1 MKKRVYYDDHHVKKR
16 RAMKVTREQMALNRQ
31 HLLEIASRRF
41 RERGFDG
48 VSVAEVMQEAGL
60 THGGFYGHFA
70 SKEALA
76 AEAATQALMQTV
88 KRWNATLENRGV
100 EGLERIVDAYL
111 SQRHVDSP
119 GTGCA
124 IAALG
129 PELARQGEPVRSA
142 FAVELE
148 NMVDALAGFM
158 PGADA
163 AERRS
168 RALPLMAQ
176 MVGAVV
182 LARAFGRGVLATEI
196 LDAVRKAIA
205 ADGKPLPSN
214 KPESRHEHS

>member
-1 MKKRVYYDDHHVKKR
+1 
-16 RAMKVTREQMALNRQ
+16 MKVTREQMALNRQ
-31 HLLEIASRRF
+31 RLLDIASRRF

-76 AEAATQALMQTV
+76 AEAAAHALMQTAD
-88 KRWNATLENRGV
+88 RWKATLENRGM
-100 EGLERIVDAYL
+100 EGLERLVDAYL
-111 SQRHVDSP
+111 SQRHIDSP

-124 IAALG
+124 VAALG

-142 FAVELE
+142 FAAELE
-148 NMVDALAGFM
+148 KLIAALAGFM

-176 MVGAVV
+176 MVGAIV
-182 LARAFGRGVLATEI
+182 LARAFGRSVLATEL
-196 LDAVRKAIA
+196 LDAVRKAIGEA
-205 ADGKPLPSN
+205 RGPLPSG
-214 KPESRHEHS
+214 KPESSDGHR

>member
-1 MKKRVYYDDHHVKKR
+1 
-16 RAMKVTREQMALNRQ
+16 MKVSREQMAVNRQ
-31 HLLEIASRRF
+31 RLLDIASRRF

-76 AEAATQALMQTV
+76 AQAATHALMQTAE
-88 KRWNATLENRGV
+88 RWKATLENRGMD
-100 EGLERIVDAYL
+100 GLEGIVNAYL
-111 SQRHVDSP
+111 SQRHLDAP
-119 GTGCA
+119 GSGCA
-124 IAALG
+124 VAALG
-129 PELARQGEPVRSA
+129 PELARQAEPVRSA

-148 NMVDALAGFM
+148 HLIDALAGFM

-163 AERRS
+163 AARRS

-176 MVGAVV
+176 MVGAIV

-196 LDAVRKAIA
+196 LETVRQAIA
-205 ADGKPLPSN
+205 AAEDPLPCSR
-214 KPESRHEHS
+214 PESRHEHD

>member
-1 MKKRVYYDDHHVKKR
+1 
-16 RAMKVTREQMALNRQ
+16 MKVTREQMAVNRQ

-48 VSVAEVMQEAGL
+48 VSVADVMQEAGL

-76 AEAATQALMQTV
+76 AEAATHALMQTIN
-88 KRWNATLENRGV
+88 RWKATLENRGV
-100 EGLERIVDAYL
+100 DGLERIVDAYL
-111 SQRHVDSP
+111 SQRHIDSL

-148 NMVDALAGFM
+148 NMINALAGFM

-176 MVGAVV
+176 MVGAIV

-196 LDAVRKAIA
+196 LEAVRKAIA
-205 ADGKPLPSN
+205 AGGEPAPFN

>member
-1 MKKRVYYDDHHVKKR
+1 
-16 RAMKVTREQMALNRQ
+16 MKVSREQMALNRQ
-31 HLLEIASRRF
+31 RLLDIASRLF

-76 AEAATQALMQTV
+76 AEAAAHALVQTAG
-88 KRWNATLENRGV
+88 RWNATLENRGAA
-100 EGLERIVDAYL
+100 GLERIVDAYL
-111 SQRHVDSP
+111 SQRHLDAP
-119 GTGCA
+119 GAGCA

-142 FAVELE
+142 FAAELE
-148 NMVDALAGFM
+148 NMIDALAGFM

-163 AERRS
+163 AERRR

-182 LARAFGRGVLATEI
+182 LARASGRGVLAGEI
-196 LDAVRKAIA
+196 LEAVRKAIA
-205 ADGKPLPSN
+205 AGDLSANPLAP
-214 KPESRHEHS
+214 PALRA

>member
-1 MKKRVYYDDHHVKKR
+1 
-16 RAMKVTREQMALNRQ
+16 MKVSREQMAVNRQ
-31 HLLEIASRRF
+31 RLLDIASRLF

-48 VSVAEVMQEAGL
+48 VSVAEVMQDAGL

-76 AEAATQALMQTV
+76 AEAATHALAQTAG
-88 KRWNATLENRGV
+88 RWKATLENRGV
-100 EGLERIVDAYL
+100 AGLERIVDAYL
-111 SQRHVDSP
+111 SQRHLDAP
-119 GTGCA
+119 GAGCA

-142 FAVELE
+142 FAAELE

-163 AERRS
+163 AERRR

-176 MVGAVV
+176 MLGAIV
-182 LARAFGRGVLATEI
+182 LARALGRSVLAGEVLET
-196 LDAVRKAIA
+196 VRKAIA
-205 ADGKPLPSN
+205 AGAHPLPARP
-214 KPESRHEHS
+214 PESEHEHG

>member
-1 MKKRVYYDDHHVKKR
+1 
-16 RAMKVTREQMALNRQ
+16 MKVSREQMAVNRQ
-31 HLLEIASRRF
+31 RLLDIASKRF

-76 AEAATQALMQTV
+76 AEAATHALTQTAT
-88 KRWNATLENRGV
+88 RWKATLENRGM
-100 EGLERIVDAYL
+100 EGLERVVDAYL
-111 SQRHVDSP
+111 SQRHLDAP

-129 PELARQGEPVRSA
+129 PELARQPEPVRAA
-142 FAVELE
+142 FAAELE
-148 NMVDALAGFM
+148 NLIDALAGFL

-163 AERRS
+163 AERRK

-176 MVGAVV
+176 MVGAIV

-196 LDAVRKAIA
+196 LEAVRKAIA
-205 ADGKPLPSN
+205 ATGESLPSN
-214 KPESRHEHS
+214 QPESHHEHN

>member
-1 MKKRVYYDDHHVKKR
+1 
-16 RAMKVTREQMALNRQ
+16 MKVTREQMALNRQ
-31 HLLEIASRRF
+31 RLLDIASRRF

-76 AEAATQALMQTV
+76 AEAAAYALMQTAD
-88 KRWNATLENRGV
+88 RWKATLESRGM

-111 SQRHVDSP
+111 SKRHLDSP

-124 IAALG
+124 VAALG

-142 FAVELE
+142 FAAEL
-148 NMVDALAGFM
+148 DKLIAALAEFM

-176 MVGAVV
+176 MVGTIV
-182 LARAFGRGVLATEI
+182 LARAFGRSVLATE
-196 LDAVRKAIA
+196 LLGAVRKAIA
-205 ADGKPLPSN
+205 AQPLDAPENSGKRS
-214 KPESRHEHS
+214 

>member
-1 MKKRVYYDDHHVKKR
+1 
-16 RAMKVTREQMALNRQ
+16 MKVTREQMALNRQ
-31 HLLEIASRRF
+31 RLLEIASRRF

-48 VSVAEVMQEAGL
+48 VSVADVMQEAGL

-76 AEAATQALMQTV
+76 AEAAAYALMQTAD
-88 KRWNATLENRGV
+88 RWKATLENRGM

-111 SQRHVDSP
+111 SQRHLDAP

-142 FAVELE
+142 FAAELE
-148 NMVDALAGFM
+148 NMVDALAGFL

-168 RALPLMAQ
+168 RALPLLAQ
-176 MVGAVV
+176 MVGAIV
-182 LARAFGRGVLATEI
+182 LARAFGRSVLAAEL

-205 ADGKPLPSN
+205 AVGEARPPGKPENSDAH
-214 KPESRHEHS
+214 R

>member
-1 MKKRVYYDDHHVKKR
+1 
-16 RAMKVTREQMALNRQ
+16 MKVTREQMAVNRQ
-31 HLLEIASRRF
+31 RLLDIASRRF

-76 AEAATQALMQTV
+76 AEAATHALMQTAN
-88 KRWNATLENRGV
+88 RWKTTLENRGMD
-100 EGLERIVDAYL
+100 GLERIVDAYL
-111 SQRHVDSP
+111 SQRHLDAP

-129 PELARQGEPVRSA
+129 PELARQPEPVRTA
-142 FAVELE
+142 FAAELE
-148 NMVDALAGFM
+148 HLIDALAGFL
-158 PGADA
+158 PGANA

-176 MVGAVV
+176 MVGAIV

-196 LDAVRKAIA
+196 LEAVRKAIA
-205 ADGKPLPSN
+205 AASESIPSN
-214 KPESRHEHS
+214 PPESRHDQH

>member
-1 MKKRVYYDDHHVKKR
+1 
-16 RAMKVTREQMALNRQ
+16 MKVSREQMAANRQ
-31 HLLEIASRRF
+31 RLLDIASRRF

-76 AEAATQALMQTV
+76 AEAATHALMQTAD
-88 KRWNATLENRGV
+88 RWKATLENRGMA
-100 EGLERIVDAYL
+100 GLERIVDAYL
-111 SQRHVDSP
+111 SRRHLDSP

-129 PELARQGEPVRSA
+129 PEMARQGEPVRSA
-142 FAVELE
+142 FAGELE
-148 NMVDALAGFM
+148 HLIDALAGFM

-176 MVGAVV
+176 MVGAIV
-182 LARAFGRGVLATEI
+182 LARAFGRSVLATDI

-205 ADGKPLPSN
+205 AAGDVHPVDQ
-214 KPESRHEHS
+214 PESRHAPN